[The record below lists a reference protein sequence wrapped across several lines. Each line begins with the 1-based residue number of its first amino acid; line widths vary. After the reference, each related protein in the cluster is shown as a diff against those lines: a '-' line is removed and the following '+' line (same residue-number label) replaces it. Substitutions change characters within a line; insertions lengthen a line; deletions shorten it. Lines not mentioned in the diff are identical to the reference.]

1 MNSKL
6 AESLMNKNIIKPGT
20 LVYGRTT
27 VSGLGQTLTTAPV
40 EVMVENFQNN
50 TFYCRD
56 RTGKQYV
63 MPVENVDEVDG
74 MNPVRL
80 ASIFNIKADGSDK
93 AAGKKRG
100 RKPKT
105 AHINTVEGDLNGK
118 DQRAEAH
125 NQIE

>member
-20 LVYGRTT
+20 LVYGTTT
-27 VSGLGQTLTTAPV
+27 VTGMGQTLTTAPV
-40 EVMVENFQNN
+40 EVMVENYQNN
-50 TFYCRD
+50 IFYCRD
-56 RTGKQYV
+56 RLGKQYI

-74 MNPVRL
+74 MEPARL
-80 ASIFNIKADGSDK
+80 ASIFNIKPDGSDK

-105 AHINTVEGDLNGK
+105 AHINTAEGEIHGK
-118 DQRAEAH
+118 DKRTEDHDQVK
-125 NQIE
+125 